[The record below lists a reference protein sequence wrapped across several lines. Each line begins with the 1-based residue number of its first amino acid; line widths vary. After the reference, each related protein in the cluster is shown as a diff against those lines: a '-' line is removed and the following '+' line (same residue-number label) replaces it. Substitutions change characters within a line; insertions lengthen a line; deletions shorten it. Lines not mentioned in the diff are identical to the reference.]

1 MKEFILLQVSL
12 FRSHHL
18 FSETFKIVSWF
29 LSLMISAYL
38 LINLSIPLYESSS
51 HKGYVF
57 ATNNDGGRA
66 IEVSMATRWY
76 NSNHFAPYGN
86 LYYRFSQSLADLIPL
101 DKNSFSRT
109 ESQERSHHF
118 ALKIVS
124 LFSLF
129 GLGLFLGRILFGFT
143 FVMPLFGAFF
153 TLASINIPLW
163 NEWIYRPHPEHI
175 LNLFTALAVYMFA
188 RFLSEKTNV
197 RIFILSAFA
206 WGLAMAVKRSTSIFI
221 PGILILLLIPFNKT
235 SLRKTLHYI
244 GYMLFAY
251 LVVGFPQN
259 FGFYKHIK
267 FMLYENSL
275 HSFADLDSVTMNLKL
290 VWSQM
295 IYIGPAVLLGTIF
308 SNNHRKLFSAKF
320 LAFIALSFI
329 PILMR
334 KLSFKSDHHTMPL
347 AIACMMLLLIT
358 VLHFLKWRI
367 SSRWF
372 LVGVLILGIKL
383 LGISTNYFSW
393 RKTETAC
400 FKEFDQITEII
411 SSKISPTFQLVKEP
425 YFPSNE
431 YIGTNTS
438 TYWGLD
444 WGKIGVNAK
453 LIGIT
458 RTSLNQHLKAPPK
471 DFYGKRLLN
480 WEEKK
485 TFYKQFENSATVT
498 SPSGTE
504 FVKAFNN
511 VTCDYELWMAK

>member
-1 MKEFILLQVSL
+1 MKGFILQQVSL

-18 FSETFKIVSWF
+18 FSDTFRIVSWF

-86 LYYRFSQSLADLIPL
+86 LYYRFSHSLAGLIPL
-101 DKNSFSRT
+101 DKNGFSRS

-129 GLGLFLGRILFGFT
+129 GLGLFVGRILFGFS
-143 FVMPLFGAFF
+143 FVIPLFGSFF
-153 TLASINIPLW
+153 TLVAIRMPLW

-175 LNLFTALAVYMFA
+175 LNLFTAAAVYMFA
-188 RFLSEKTNV
+188 RFLSEKENV

-206 WGLAMAVKRSTSIFI
+206 WGLAMAVKRSTSIFM
-221 PGILILLLIPFNKT
+221 PGILILLLFPLSKT
-235 SLRKTLHYI
+235 SLRYTLKYI

-275 HSFADLDSVTMNLKL
+275 HSFADLESISMNLKL
-290 VWSQM
+290 VMDQM
-295 IYIGPAVLLGTIF
+295 IYIGPAVLLGAIF
-308 SNNHRKLFSAKF
+308 SNNHKKLFSLKL

-334 KLSFKSDHHTMPL
+334 KLSFQSDHHTMPL
-347 AIACMMLLLIT
+347 AIASMMLLLIT

-367 SSRWF
+367 KSRW
-372 LVGVLILGIKL
+372 LQVGVLILGIKF
-383 LGISTNYFSW
+383 LGLSTNYFSW
-393 RKTETAC
+393 KKAETAC
-400 FKEFDQITEII
+400 YGEFDQITKII
-411 SSKISPTFQLVKEP
+411 SSKISPTFRLVKEP
-425 YFPSNE
+425 YFPSDE
-431 YIGTNTS
+431 HIGMNTS

-444 WGKIGVNAK
+444 WSKIGTDAK
-453 LIGIT
+453 FIGIT
-458 RTSLNQHLKAPPK
+458 RTSLNQHLQEPPK
-471 DFYGKRLLN
+471 DYYGKRLLN
-480 WEEKK
+480 WKEKQS
-485 TFYKQFENSATVT
+485 FYRDFYEQTTVKSPNGVVFE
-498 SPSGTE
+498 
-504 FVKAFNN
+504 KAFNN